1 MEEIEYSMYPSRII
15 LRIMFQKIIF
25 AKWSYIILILFR
37 IKIQI
42 SLRFKFVL
50 KKFKQQGYQH

>member
-1 MEEIEYSMYPSRII
+1 MEEIEYSMYPSRIN

-25 AKWSYIILILFR
+25 AKWSYIILILFQ

-50 KKFKQQGYQH
+50 KNFKQQGY

>member
-1 MEEIEYSMYPSRII
+1 MEEIEYSMYPSRIN

-25 AKWSYIILILFR
+25 AKWSYIILILFQ

-50 KKFKQQGYQH
+50 KHFKQQGYQH